1 MLLVLENEVD
11 PDARYFVPEIVRYLS
26 ESEVYAYADEGGQ
39 PSLDGVDGVV
49 VSGSTAGVYERED
62 YPWMDEQV
70 DLIRELIERE
80 IPTLGV
86 CFGHQ
91 LINHALGGRV
101 EHRGLTNRLVRADLA
116 DDPLFDGVGDAIPVV
131 HGDHVVERGAG
142 MVPIA
147 SADYYENFAT
157 RHRDAPVWTVQYHP
171 EFTER
176 LLSRIRNDFGW
187 EETDLSFAD
196 VRVEET
202 FRNFEKLA
210 REASDE

>member
-11 PDARYFVPEIVRYLS
+11 PDTRYFVPEIVRYLS
-26 ESEVYAYADEGGQ
+26 AHEVYTYADEGGQ
-39 PSLDGVDGVV
+39 PSLDGVDGVI

-62 YPWMDEQV
+62 YPWMDDEAE
-70 DLIRELIERE
+70 LIRELIERE

-91 LINHALGGRV
+91 LINYALGGRV
-101 EHRGLTNRLVRADLA
+101 EHEELTNRLVRADLA
-116 DDPLFDGVGDAIPVV
+116 DDPLFAGVDDVIPVI
-131 HGDHVVERGAG
+131 HGDHVVERGEG
-142 MVPIA
+142 MEPIA

-171 EFTER
+171 EFTDR
-176 LLSRIRNDFGW
+176 LLSRIRADFGW

-196 VRVEET
+196 VSVEET
-202 FRNFEKLA
+202 CRNFEKLA
-210 REASDE
+210 TEASDE